1 MKVNKS
7 IRLRTEPGLS
17 KNISVKIEQEFDTID
32 FLSLQI
38 TQQEAYRNF
47 CSDYGV
53 VAGRVIAND
62 GFGIANAR
70 VSIFIP
76 LSDEDAEDPTI
87 SQIYPYVTPTDQN
100 DDGVRYNLLPRVG
113 KNFFVRVKIPNDANG
128 DEQNPITVSPTY
140 NVTSLGT
147 FVAGSSW
154 ELVPFA
160 GQSGVG
166 GFAIYQREVIGNSGP
181 KVPVG
186 TFPTKFE
193 ILDDD
198 TFLEVYD
205 KYYRLSTKTN
215 DAGDYMIFG
224 VPVGTKTVHMDVDLS
239 DTGSVSLTPADFISQ
254 GFSPD
259 LFTDGGGF
267 PSSTNLDSLPQIE
280 SQNLSVDVVPFWGDL
295 EQCEIGITR
304 LDFNLN
310 KKIVPSAL
318 LVFQAFTNGSGF
330 LRVDNNL
337 IGDGN
342 SNDYRSIGKMIP
354 LDVTVACTRG
364 AVTAEITKQEKFQDG
379 NVILSL
385 PMYSDFKFTNE
396 EGELVDGEDGKGV
409 PTGGEYSIAVWG
421 TSSRHVGT
429 EKERGTAVHW
439 INRVIYRYD
448 LLNRKRLIYTPGV
461 CLRTR
466 AGGETTIR
474 SNSDVG
480 TQGLAYPTNTL
491 KGTTSS
497 FGTAFNGD
505 INDPFNSF
513 SWWSPV
519 FGSLYFPMHK
529 MQSNGSVNNSIS
541 FSNSDYAQF
550 GGSSNVHA
558 YDRTP
563 YAVGVL
569 DITDIL
575 HIFKPFGGELDPT
588 SANNG
593 LYGNSPIPTAPDTS
607 ITPQG
612 NQSLLLRGDS
622 EGNTGQINFPN
633 RLNRLQISD
642 IQDNGFAHVS
652 PNNGNGN
659 ATTLFGS
666 PPSSG
671 QRSQRGR
678 YYFYFGL
685 TKSNNILERL
695 KTVIE

>member
-62 GFGIANAR
+62 GFGIANAK

-113 KNFFVRVKIPNDANG
+113 KNFFVRVKIPNDVNG
-128 DEQNPITVSPTY
+128 DYQNPNSITDAYSI
-140 NVTSLGT
+140 TSLGT
-147 FVAGSSW
+147 FVTGSIW
-154 ELVPFA
+154 ELVQSES
-160 GQSGVG
+160 QSGAG
-166 GFAIYQREVIGNSGP
+166 GFGIYQREVVGNSGP

-224 VPVGTKTVHMDVDLS
+224 VPIGTKTVHMDVDLS

-259 LFTDGGGF
+259 LFTADFGF

-318 LVFQAFTNGSGF
+318 LVFQAFTNGDGF
-330 LRVDNNL
+330 LRADNNL
-337 IGDGN
+337 IGPGSVNSSEYRDIGN
-342 SNDYRSIGKMIP
+342 MVP

-364 AVTAEITKQEKFQDG
+364 AVDADIKIQEKFQDG
-379 NVILSL
+379 NVIISL
-385 PMYSDFKFTNE
+385 PMYSDFKVTNE
-396 EGELVDGEDGKGV
+396 QGELVDGEDGKGV
-409 PTGGEYSIAVWG
+409 PTGGRYSTFVWG
-421 TSSRHVGT
+421 TSSRHIGS
-429 EKERGTAVHW
+429 EKERGTALHNIYFVK
-439 INRVIYRYD
+439 YRYD
-448 LLNRKRLIYTPGV
+448 LLNRKRLIYTPGMSI
-461 CLRTR
+461 LTR
-466 AGGETTIR
+466 DKNTTIL
-474 SNSDVG
+474 
-480 TQGLAYPTNTL
+480 GLTSGNKLSFPTN
-491 KGTTSS
+491 SS
-497 FGTAFNGD
+497 IDGKCFGQFGQ
-505 INDPFNSF
+505 FGQQYQ
-513 SWWSPV
+513 SPV
-519 FGSLYFPMHK
+519 FGSLYFPMGK
-529 MQSNGSVNNSIS
+529 QQSDGDINSIAYKKTD
-541 FSNSDYAQF
+541 FYAQF
-550 GGSSNVHA
+550 GGSTTIHTWNSS
-558 YDRTP
+558 P

-575 HIFKPFGGELDPT
+575 HIFKPFGGGFDPT

-593 LYGNSPIPTAPDTS
+593 TMTNYPNTPPTSPEADDS
-607 ITPQG
+607 SASG
-612 NQSLLLRGDS
+612 ELNQNNQTFLLRGDN
-622 EGNTGQINFPN
+622 EGASGQINFPN
-633 RLNRLQISD
+633 RLNQIQFED
-642 IQDNGFAHVS
+642 IDDNGFAIIN
-652 PNNGNGN
+652 PQANTDGN
-659 ATTLFGS
+659 ATILYGTD
-666 PPSSG
+666 PNSG
-671 QRSQRGR
+671 QQSKRGR

-695 KTVIE
+695 KTVLE